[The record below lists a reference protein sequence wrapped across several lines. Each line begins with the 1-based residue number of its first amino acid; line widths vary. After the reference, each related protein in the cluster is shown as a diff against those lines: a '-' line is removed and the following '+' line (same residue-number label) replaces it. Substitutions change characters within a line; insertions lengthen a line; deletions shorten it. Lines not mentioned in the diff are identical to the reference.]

1 MTFELVDGFEF
12 IRRRDW
18 GVEASAADAAG
29 HAPLNPLDARPYING
44 EWLQLN
50 ANYNM
55 QRGGDNAGNLTD
67 EALVPSWPIFMERG
81 RTDTQAIPAGRSAT
95 GVILTGQ
102 TTVLWNHAF
111 EARSDVCDSTGLTV
125 GAALAVF
132 DLVEPVTLIVRRG
145 LGLAVAGTVIVGYV
159 TRLLDTND
167 IRFWRTLG

>member
-29 HAPLNPLDARPYING
+29 HEPLNPLDARPYIIG

-55 QRGGDNAGNLTD
+55 QRGGNNAGNLTD
-67 EALVPSWPIFMERG
+67 EALVPSWPVYMERG
-81 RTDTQAIPAGRSAT
+81 RTDTQAIAAGRDAN
-95 GVILTGQ
+95 GNILTGQ

-111 EARSDVCDSTGLTV
+111 EARTDVCDSTGMAV
-125 GAALAVF
+125 GSALAVF
-132 DLVEPVTLIVRRG
+132 DIVEAVTLIVRRG
-145 LGLAVAGTVIVGYV
+145 LGPAVAGTPIVGYV
-159 TRLLDTND
+159 TRIHDTND